1 MMVKEEL
8 AGILLAG
15 GASRRFG
22 SPKAFANVEG
32 KPFYKHSLETLQAIT
47 GTIFIIT
54 NEQLE
59 VKFENIADA
68 QIMTD
73 DKKYRGK
80 GPLAGL
86 YTAMQAIKAEWY
98 ALIPVDVPFIN
109 PEIYHTLLEQ
119 RAPDLEAVIP
129 LSNGRLQP
137 LIALYHHSLAGRLKE
152 LLDTDQLAMR
162 ALLDISKV
170 KYVPFTDPAAFI
182 NINWQEDYN
191 RHIRN
196 RG

>member
-1 MMVKEEL
+1 MVQDEL

-32 KPFYKHSLETLQAIT
+32 KPFYKYSLETLQAVAD
-47 GTIFIIT
+47 TILIIT
-54 NEQLE
+54 NEHLE
-59 VKFENIADA
+59 AKFENL
-68 QIMTD
+68 TD
-73 DKKYRGK
+73 TILLTDENKYRGK
-80 GPLAGL
+80 GPLAGMF
-86 YTAMQAIKAEWY
+86 TAMQAIYAEWY
-98 ALIPVDVPFIN
+98 ALIPVDVPFVK
-109 PEIYHTLLEQ
+109 PEVYYTLLEQ
-119 RAPDLEAVIP
+119 REPDLEVIIP
-129 LSNGRLQP
+129 ISNGRIQP
-137 LIALYHHSLAGRLKE
+137 LIALYHHSLTARIKE

-170 KYVPFTDPAAFI
+170 KYVPFTDDAAFI

-191 RHIRN
+191 RYIRN